1 MATTLEDL
9 ETRIAAITASQ
20 AEVLAAISSVG
31 ETQQVLADAFRGY
44 TLRMTSVEF
53 TAQNSNERIRAIEEL
68 LAEIKGL
75 LVKAL
80 GG

>member
-1 MATTLEDL
+1 MATLEDL
-9 ETRIAAITASQ
+9 ETRIAAIAASQ
-20 AEVLAAISSVG
+20 AEVLAAINSVG
-31 ETQQVLADAFRGY
+31 DTQQVLADAFRGHSM
-44 TLRMTSVEF
+44 RMSSVES
-53 TAQNSNERIRAIEEL
+53 TAQDTNQRLRSVEQS